1 MSEIQQEITALLGA
15 WRSGDS
21 AAENELM
28 ALLYPRVLAM
38 AGRHLDRLSGP
49 ITLQA
54 GDLAN
59 EAFIK
64 LFGQREPRWQNR
76 QHFLAIAARVVRRV
90 VLDHLKGRSCDKRGG
105 GALRITLD
113 RVAENAA
120 SPGVEPADAL
130 NLESALAELEREDP
144 ESVRLIELRYFA
156 GLSVEEAADVLGV
169 SVSTAVRNW
178 RAARAWL
185 HARLR

>member
-15 WRSGDS
+15 WRSGND
-21 AAENELM
+21 AAESELM
-28 ALLYPRVLAM
+28 ALLYPRVLAL

-59 EAFIK
+59 ETFIK
-64 LFGQREPRWQNR
+64 LFGQRSPHWQNR
-76 QHFLAIAARVVRRV
+76 QHFLAIASRVVRRV
-90 VLDHLKGRSCDKRGG
+90 VLDHLKRRLSDKRGG
-105 GALRITLD
+105 GVLRITLD
-113 RVAENAA
+113 RVAEHAVA
-120 SPGVEPADAL
+120 SNVEPADAL
-130 NLESALAELEREDP
+130 SLETALAELEREDP
-144 ESVRLIELRYFA
+144 EAVRLIELRYFA
-156 GLSVEEAADVLGV
+156 GLSVEEAAEVLDV
-169 SVSTAVRNW
+169 SVSTTVRNW